1 MIVKK
6 VKRTSPNRPKAWQ
19 IGNLVDYIR
28 FPHDRKPQEK
38 VEHAGGKNFLTS
50 THVGQ
55 KVEMIA
61 LARESVH
68 SKMPV
73 QHWIFSWQEGEQP
86 TREQVDEIV
95 DIFLAGMELEGH
107 QTIYALHH
115 NTDNYHLHIAVNRMN
130 AETGK
135 VIQPHRGFDI
145 EEAHKILARIEHKQG
160 WHLSLIHI

>member
-19 IGNLVDYIR
+19 IGDLVDYIR

-61 LARESVH
+61 LAHESVH

-95 DIFLAGMELEGH
+95 DIFFGRDGAGRTSDYLRATSQYG
-107 QTIYALHH
+107 Q
-115 NTDNYHLHIAVNRMN
+115 
-130 AETGK
+130 
-135 VIQPHRGFDI
+135 
-145 EEAHKILARIEHKQG
+145 
-160 WHLSLIHI
+160 LSSSYRC